1 MIDSIVAMTVNN
13 DCENTLLYVEMI
25 VKYSLVQDVKGVSLE
40 PCKDQ
45 ARQVTTSIGV
55 ITKVR
60 QATISNDVIAKSETT
75 MWLSQIN
82 QATISDDVITK
93 GETSNHID

>member
-1 MIDSIVAMTVNN
+1 MSHAKIR
-13 DCENTLLYVEMI
+13 L
-25 VKYSLVQDVKGVSLE
+25 
-40 PCKDQ
+40 
-45 ARQVTTSIGV
+45 RQVTTSIGV

-75 MWLSQIN
+75 MWLSQVN

-93 GETSNHID
+93 GVST

>member
-1 MIDSIVAMTVNN
+1 MCLPKV
-13 DCENTLLYVEMI
+13 
-25 VKYSLVQDVKGVSLE
+25 SLLE

-45 ARQVTTSIGV
+45 ARQVTTSRGV

-60 QATISNDVIAKSETT
+60 QATISTDVITKSETT
-75 MWLSQIN
+75 MWLSQVN

-93 GETSNHID
+93 GVST